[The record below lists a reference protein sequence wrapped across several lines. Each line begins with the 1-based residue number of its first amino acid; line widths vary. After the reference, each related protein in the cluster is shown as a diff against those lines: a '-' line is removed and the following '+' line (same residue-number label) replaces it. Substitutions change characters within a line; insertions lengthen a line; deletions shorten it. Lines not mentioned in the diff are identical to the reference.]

1 MSARITNLGPSSR
14 ASNKLAFVFDNLVSR
29 LASGGGAASISVLD
43 GTLRAGGNLVA
54 KSVLQFVTGFAS
66 SSDAVTL
73 SVSGETSA
81 ALLLDALAVG
91 PDLVA
96 STARDLEA
104 LTILEGEASLA
115 ADSDALVSGGIE
127 LEASVASFSDASAF
141 GVVLPA
147 SLAVDDAEVSFES
160 ASLRAA
166 GSLADAFLGGVVH
179 VALRLAALSVLE
191 SPAIRA
197 ADSDARSVDE
207 SVVLRAGQQ
216 NALSV
221 SQGVAVGALASD
233 ALLTFEGEALRA

>member
-1 MSARITNLGPSSR
+1 M
-14 ASNKLAFVFDNLVSR
+14 
-29 LASGGGAASISVLD
+29 
-43 GTLRAGGNLVA
+43 
-54 KSVLQFVTGFAS
+54 
-66 SSDAVTL
+66 
-73 SVSGETSA
+73 
-81 ALLLDALAVG
+81 
-91 PDLVA
+91 
-96 STARDLEA
+96 
-104 LTILEGEASLA
+104 A
-115 ADSDALVSGGIE
+115 ADSDALVSGGIK
-127 LEASVASFSDASAF
+127 LEAIAASFSDASAF

-147 SLAVDDAEVSFES
+147 SLAVDDAEVTFES

-166 GSLADAFLGGVVH
+166 GSLADTFLGGVVH

-197 ADSDARSVDE
+197 ADSDARAVHE